1 MSPPAPTPLPETLA
15 LLRRVV
21 EADPTEEALAYL
33 EREATHAGDWPHVIL
48 ARRKL
53 AETATDGLTRA
64 ALLWELGCAHMAA
77 GDLAG
82 ADADFA
88 RAIEAE
94 AGFIPALRALARLR
108 EARGDARAAAELYA
122 REARLTKAAGRAAD
136 AFRQAARLYANQ
148 VRDDAMAGRCL
159 EEVLAL
165 EPEAETDF
173 EVLEV
178 ILRARSEE
186 ERLGQVMRRRA
197 AAGTLPKRRD
207 RLLALAELTYAR
219 DPIRGGHRP
228 LRGGRARRQLGPG
241 ADPAG
246 RGRDGARALGRGD
259 RDVPPGDRGVVGFR
273 RW

>member
-1 MSPPAPTPLPETLA
+1 M
-15 LLRRVV
+15 
-21 EADPTEEALAYL
+21 
-33 EREATHAGDWPHVIL
+33 
-48 ARRKL
+48 
-53 AETATDGLTRA
+53 
-64 ALLWELGCAHMAA
+64 
-77 GDLAG
+77 
-82 ADADFA
+82 
-88 RAIEAE
+88 
-94 AGFIPALRALARLR
+94 PALRALARLR

-186 ERLGQVMRRRA
+186 ERLAQVMRRRA

-219 DPIRGGHRP
+219 DPIEAATVA
-228 LRGGRARRQLGPG
+228 LRGGRRSTRRRCRRWPG
-241 ADPAG
+241 WP
-246 RGRDGARALGRGD
+246 RSRPSWGARPRPSRRSGWPSPR
-259 RDVPPGDRGVVGFR
+259 RPIR